1 MKPSLSIAA
10 LFFLLLSLSI
20 HSCKPEKV
28 KPTEPIQEGSKFDR
42 IKGDYKVYDTL
53 GSYLYELKIEHRY
66 GKNSQGYIKDSFVFV
81 NLDNQ
86 FNLKYFQSSANNLNW
101 PKDYLDL
108 GSYDPIFD
116 AENRKIAFW
125 GYQTALINDTIV
137 LEFTKDNIRYYLTQ
151 MVPYYYQKCK
161 HIAVKQH

>member
-1 MKPSLSIAA
+1 MRLSVFPIAA
-10 LFFLLLSLSI
+10 SLLFMSALLA
-20 HSCKPEKV
+20 SCKAEKV
-28 KPTEPIQEGSKFDR
+28 KPTESTKEGSKFDR

-66 GKNSQGYIKDSFVFV
+66 GKDSEGYTKDSLVFI
-81 NLDNQ
+81 NTDNQ
-86 FNLKYFQSSANNLNW
+86 FNTIRSQSNANITNW
-101 PKDYLDL
+101 PKDYLTL
-108 GSYDPIFD
+108 GSADPIFD
-116 AENRKIAFW
+116 TNNRKIALY

-137 LEFTKDNIRYYLTQ
+137 LEFRKDNIKYYISQ